1 MQTHQHYMMNPQT
14 QQILM
19 QAQMGGGDA
28 NTKTPPTISRQ
39 KAKEIFF
46 DSEEKKFES
55 MKKMM

>member
-1 MQTHQHYMMNPQT
+1 MQTHQFYMMNPQT
-14 QQILM
+14 QEILI

-28 NTKTPPTISRQ
+28 NIKTPPSISRQ

>member
-1 MQTHQHYMMNPQT
+1 MMNPQT

-28 NTKTPPTISRQ
+28 NTKAPPSISRQ

>member
-1 MQTHQHYMMNPQT
+1 MQTHQYYMMNPQT

-19 QAQMGGGDA
+19 QAQMGGGDGK
-28 NTKTPPTISRQ
+28 TKAPPSISRQ

>member
-1 MQTHQHYMMNPQT
+1 MMNPQT

-19 QAQMGGGDA
+19 QAQMGGDA
-28 NTKTPPTISRQ
+28 SASKVAPSINRQ

-46 DSEEKKFES
+46 DQEEKKFDS

>member
-1 MQTHQHYMMNPQT
+1 MMNPQT

-28 NTKTPPTISRQ
+28 NTKTPPSISRQ
-39 KAKEIFF
+39 KAKQIFF

>member
-1 MQTHQHYMMNPQT
+1 MMNPQT
-14 QQILM
+14 QQFLM

-28 NTKTPPTISRQ
+28 NTKTTPSISRQ